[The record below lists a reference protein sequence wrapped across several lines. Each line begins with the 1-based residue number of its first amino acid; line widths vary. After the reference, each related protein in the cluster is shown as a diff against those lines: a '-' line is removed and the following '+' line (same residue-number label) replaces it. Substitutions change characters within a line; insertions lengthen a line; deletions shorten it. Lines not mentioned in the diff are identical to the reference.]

1 MYPDFLRRRMMFDI
15 LFSMGWARNS
25 RPWQNEPNEVHHG
38 NLQEQ
43 LKGPLSDADDQQN
56 VIGALSGV
64 GATKMPELSQ
74 KNTKNMFTRNFRGI
88 ILLYTNLI

>member
-1 MYPDFLRRRMMFDI
+1 MYPDFLRRRVMFYI

-25 RPWQNEPNEVHHG
+25 RAWQNEPNEVHHG

-43 LKGPLSDADDQQN
+43 LQGPLSDTDDHQN

-64 GATKMPELSQ
+64 VVYHKFHRNSREFD
-74 KNTKNMFTRNFRGI
+74 MF
-88 ILLYTNLI
+88 

>member
-1 MYPDFLRRRMMFDI
+1 
-15 LFSMGWARNS
+15 MGWARNS
-25 RPWQNEPNEVHHG
+25 RAWQNEPNEVHHG

-43 LKGPLSDADDQQN
+43 LQGPLSDADDHQN